1 MATHDTTS
9 YGSEAGEEETAFPR
23 IRLGTFDLVHDR
35 DPYRPDP
42 TLTLSRCTLDPERG
56 VITVTQSRSGDGTT
70 IAAWNNREIG
80 IDLDFFDLGADP
92 DAEELREF
100 LTGKDG
106 QRLLARIVTGYTTRW
121 DHSNLVGEL
130 YAEGQEALEDLQIQI
145 AGLSRTEVV
154 DFFVRDFFEGREEEF
169 VYALDGVIKESD
181 LLSGV
186 EEALAV
192 ARALHQHIIGDVEQH
207 LRQYVEQVKRGE
219 RS

>member
-9 YGSEAGEEETAFPR
+9 YEPEAGEEETFPR

-35 DPYRPDP
+35 DPYKPDP

-106 QRLLARIVTGYTTRW
+106 QRLLARIVTGYSTHW

-130 YAEGQEALEDLQIQI
+130 YAEGQDALEDLQIAI

-154 DFFVRDFFEGREEEF
+154 DFFVRDFFEGREGDF
-169 VYALDGVIKESD
+169 IFTGKDLTESEI
-181 LLSGV
+181 LTAV

-192 ARALHQHIIGDVEQH
+192 ARALHQHIVGDVEQH

-219 RS
+219 QP